1 MSNSLQ
7 PPSGFEFLAGN
18 LAVIIT
24 AAAVVALATFGLYAF
39 RRADSGT
46 LKGILAGGALVL
58 LGALIATVL
67 PWSDDAA
74 LRRSVDMRAAELTAR
89 AIAPGSALACL
100 DAVANPEVELACEKA
115 LFATPEAVA
124 IAVAYV
130 DARIS
135 LLAASAS
142 LAARDPG
149 YQPSFERMRRAL
161 EADRFGLVAHVLT
174 TRGCTAA
181 GCPDLKHLR
190 NSGPILANMKA
201 QTFDGHVSL
210 RANAWHL
217 NDGGAVA
224 ALPPSGASAPP
235 FASTLPP
242 AATSNATHGVPAPKK
257 FEFPSAA
264 SIPAVSIMNTE
275 PSGPGSAEPQVEP
288 RPAAA
293 PAKKPPSQSPRR
305 QTSRDNAAREAQ
317 SPPPMSVLPPPPQ
330 NAAPPAAPAPQTSG
344 QR

>member
-1 MSNSLQ
+1 MAFTH
-7 PPSGFEFLAGN
+7 SGGPN
-18 LAVIIT
+18 
-24 AAAVVALATFGLYAF
+24 
-39 RRADSGT
+39 SGT

-74 LRRSVDMRAAELTAR
+74 LRRSVEMRAAELTAR

-217 NDGGAVA
+217 NDGGAMA

-235 FASTLPP
+235 FASTVPP
-242 AATSNATHGVPAPKK
+242 AATSQRDAWGAGTKEIRIPLGGIDSRGQHHEYRAERSGIGRTAGRAAPRRSAREKAAEPALTP
-257 FEFPSAA
+257 PDVARQCRARGAISAA
-264 SIPAVSIMNTE
+264 DVGAATAATE
-275 PSGPGSAEPQVEP
+275 CGASRGPDAPDLRAALTASSFGGTSEP
-288 RPAAA
+288 R
-293 PAKKPPSQSPRR
+293 RC
-305 QTSRDNAAREAQ
+305 
-317 SPPPMSVLPPPPQ
+317 
-330 NAAPPAAPAPQTSG
+330 
-344 QR
+344 